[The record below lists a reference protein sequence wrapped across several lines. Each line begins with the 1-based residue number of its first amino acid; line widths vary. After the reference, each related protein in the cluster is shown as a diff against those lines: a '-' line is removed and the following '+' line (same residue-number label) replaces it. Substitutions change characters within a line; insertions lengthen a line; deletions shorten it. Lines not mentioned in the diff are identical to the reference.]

1 MAVTVTLA
9 VHLESYTPGQDQA
22 KSYVPVCTS
31 TYKYIPV
38 QTSTG
43 ISDCIW
49 NPADLTYTVIYRHM
63 TTYTR
68 YMTPY
73 PMPCHMGSYTEY
85 IEVYTFPEFL
95 Y

>member
-1 MAVTVTLA
+1 MVKDVEADVKKKVSLTVFTFN
-9 VHLESYTPGQDQA
+9 LEATWQSRAALSGG
-22 KSYVPVCTS
+22 S
-31 TYKYIPV
+31 
-38 QTSTG
+38 
-43 ISDCIW
+43 IW

-63 TTYTR
+63 TTYAR

-85 IEVYTFPEFL
+85 IEVYTFPECL

>member
-1 MAVTVTLA
+1 MQNVVCQLVGFGLVPRYVMKAIGVEGTMGCMEL
-9 VHLESYTPGQDQA
+9 LLDQLWLL
-22 KSYVPVCTS
+22 Y
-31 TYKYIPV
+31 
-38 QTSTG
+38 QF
-43 ISDCIW
+43 IW

>member
-1 MAVTVTLA
+1 MGSNSLVFPRPAGPRPETRPA
-9 VHLESYTPGQDQA
+9 G
-22 KSYVPVCTS
+22 
-31 TYKYIPV
+31 YKPKGVIQRLFPSNV
-38 QTSTG
+38 ATMLLR
-43 ISDCIW
+43 IW

-85 IEVYTFPEFL
+85 IEVYTFPECL